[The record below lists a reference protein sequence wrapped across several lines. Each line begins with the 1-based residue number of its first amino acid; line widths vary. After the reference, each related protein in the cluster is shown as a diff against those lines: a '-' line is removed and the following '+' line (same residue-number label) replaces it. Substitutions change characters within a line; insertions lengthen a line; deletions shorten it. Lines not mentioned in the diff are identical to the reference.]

1 MAAGRTRGDRPK
13 RRYSSRLPVEQRTEQ
28 LLDSALR
35 LVAESGFGAV
45 SMHAVA
51 RHSGVTRPV
60 AYDCFAGRDDLLAAL
75 VNREQARMRAVFA
88 GTAAGASAAAEPAAP
103 DAPAEEGA
111 RRRDQP
117 TETLR
122 TFLTAVRDA
131 PDTWRLLYTPPATVP
146 DEPRQQLRAT
156 RAELLALLRTEFTG
170 YAEAHGLPPDLDTDV
185 AVHLLRAIVE
195 MAGQRVLLDPD
206 RYPPERMTA
215 ALGAVLDAFSPP
227 VSSP

>member
-1 MAAGRTRGDRPK
+1 MAAGRPRGDRPK

-75 VNREQARMRAVFA
+75 VNREQTRMRAVFA
-88 GTAAGASAAAEPAAP
+88 GAAAEA
-103 DAPAEEGA
+103 GGS
-111 RRRDQP
+111 RRRDRP

-146 DEPRQQLRAT
+146 DEPLQQLRAT
-156 RAELLALLRTEFTG
+156 RAELLALLRTEFTS
-170 YAEAHGLPPDLDTDV
+170 YAEAHGLPPDLDADV

-215 ALGAVLDAFSPP
+215 ALGAVLAAFSPP